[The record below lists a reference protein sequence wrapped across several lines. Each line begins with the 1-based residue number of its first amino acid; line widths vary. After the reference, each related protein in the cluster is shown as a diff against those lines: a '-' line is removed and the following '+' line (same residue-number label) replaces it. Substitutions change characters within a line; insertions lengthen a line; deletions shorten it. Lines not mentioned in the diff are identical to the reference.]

1 MRHIIK
7 NRSKVIIIVSVI
19 VAFTLGFSV
28 ADSDYFFKVNK
39 SIDVFGRVFKEIT
52 FNYVDEIDPEIFMNT
67 GIEGMLKSLDPY
79 TNFISASEVNDV
91 DLITTGRYGGIGITI
106 SMRDGMIVITS
117 LMEGYTAQKQGLRIG
132 DKIIEVDGKSLLNVK
147 LEDVRHLT
155 RGEPG
160 TEVRVKVQ
168 REGEQKPLDFVLI
181 REEIKLKNISYSNL
195 IQNGIAL
202 IKLDRFNRTAGDE
215 FRLAVKELRLKGEI
229 KGIILDLRDNPG
241 GLLDAAVNITS
252 KFVPKGSLVVS
263 TRGRKVGSEQQYF
276 SVEEPILHEI
286 PVAVLIN
293 KNSASASE
301 IVAGAIQD
309 LDRGII
315 VGSRTFGKGL
325 VQNVVPLPYNNQLK
339 LTTAKYYTP
348 SGRCIQEI
356 DYIHKDKDG
365 LFTITPDSLKKNFFT
380 TKGRKVQELGG
391 IHPDTTLLE
400 LEPSLLYLELMRKA
414 MFFKF
419 ATHYVSTHRELPEDF
434 SANGD
439 LCTQFKNYV
448 RENKFTYEDQV
459 ETKVEEVRNL
469 AEKSNYGKE
478 IIDGIQAL
486 KLKIAT
492 HKENAFEENQKELV
506 RQLRQEIYSRYK
518 GEQGRIEASY
528 MDDNQVQVAVGII
541 RNNNL
546 YKKILN
552 IQ

>member
-52 FNYVDEIDPEIFMNT
+52 FNYVDEIDPEVFMNT

-79 TNFISASEVNDV
+79 TNFISASEVSDV

-147 LEDVRHLT
+147 LEDMRHLT

-181 REEIKLKNISYSNL
+181 REEIKLKNISYSNF

-202 IKLDRFNRTAGDE
+202 IRLDRFTRTAGDE

-263 TRGRKVGSEQQYF
+263 TRGRKTGSEQKYF
-276 SVEEPILHEI
+276 SVEGPILHEI

-315 VGSRTFGKGL
+315 IGSRTFGKGL

-400 LEPSLLYLELMRKA
+400 PEPSSLYLELMRKA

-448 RENKFTYEDQV
+448 RENNFTYENEI
-459 ETKVEEVRNL
+459 ETKTEEVRKL
-469 AEKSNYGKE
+469 AEKSNYDKE
-478 IIDGIQAL
+478 IIDGFQAL
-486 KLKIAT
+486 KLKISGR
-492 HKENAFEENQKELV
+492 KENAFEENQKELV
-506 RQLRQEIYSRYK
+506 RYLRQEIYSRYK

-528 MDDNQVQVAVGII
+528 IDDNQVQTAVGII
-541 RNNNL
+541 SNNNL

-552 IQ
+552 IP

>member
-1 MRHIIK
+1 MKRIIK
-7 NRSKVIIIVSVI
+7 NRTKIIIIVSVI
-19 VAFTLGFSV
+19 VAFTLGFTV

-52 FNYVDEIDPEIFMNT
+52 FNYVDEIDPEVFMNT

-79 TNFISASEVNDV
+79 TNFISASEVSDV
-91 DLITTGRYGGIGITI
+91 DLITTGSYGGIGITI
-106 SMRDGMIVITS
+106 SMRDGMIMIAS
-117 LMEGYTAQKQGLRIG
+117 LMDGYTAQKQGLRIG
-132 DKIIEVDGKSLLNVK
+132 DQIIEVDGKSLLNVK

-195 IQNGIAL
+195 IQNEIAL
-202 IKLDRFNRTAGDE
+202 IKLDRFTRTAGDE

-263 TRGRKVGSEQQYF
+263 TRGRKVGSEQKYF

-380 TKGRKVQELGG
+380 TNGRKVQELGG

-400 LEPSLLYLELMRKA
+400 PEPSLLYLKLMQKA

-419 ATHYVSTHRELPEDF
+419 ATHYVSTHSELPEDF

>member
-52 FNYVDEIDPEIFMNT
+52 FNYVDEIDPEVFMNT

-79 TNFISASEVNDV
+79 TNFISASEVSDV

-147 LEDVRHLT
+147 LEDMRHLT

-168 REGEQKPLDFVLI
+168 REGEQKPLDFDLI

-195 IQNGIAL
+195 IQNEIAL
-202 IKLDRFNRTAGDE
+202 IKLDRFTRTAGDE

-263 TRGRKVGSEQQYF
+263 TRGRKTGSEQKYF
-276 SVEEPILHEI
+276 SVEGPILHEI

-315 VGSRTFGKGL
+315 IGSRTFGKGL